1 MKWKGGLCLSK
12 RFVLKVINIER
23 KILTHYEII
32 DRIVEQIVSVC
43 KEPKL
48 WIQSN
53 LRRPEVSFT
62 YSSKFAYFCIVDI

>member
-1 MKWKGGLCLSK
+1 M
-12 RFVLKVINIER
+12 ER
-23 KILTHYEII
+23 KILIPHEII
-32 DRIVEQIVSVC
+32 DRIAEQIVSAR

>member
-1 MKWKGGLCLSK
+1 M
-12 RFVLKVINIER
+12 ER

-53 LRRPEVSFT
+53 LQRPEVSFT